1 MGWLVKGL
9 KRSPEFIHFLSL
21 FQIPPSLRWNPM
33 TAMTTQVRR
42 GHHLGKL
49 EIQLTLEPIS
59 QEEYDQVLGEIE
71 NSYIFYQKV
80 MDEEKVDE
88 NGFIQSFLLQPRQH
102 TNPPGLRWMYICMFF
117 SNFLFL
123 WFYQVHIER
132 YIYIETI
139 TKTSSFKIF
148 ITIDEQEWI
157 YSFTFYLFR
166 NGSGDISTQE
176 NEAVVHI
183 VLVEVSISN
192 TIFFLWNWHLTFD
205 IWHHPKNPT

>member
-1 MGWLVKGL
+1 
-9 KRSPEFIHFLSL
+9 
-21 FQIPPSLRWNPM
+21 
-33 TAMTTQVRR
+33 
-42 GHHLGKL
+42 
-49 EIQLTLEPIS
+49 
-59 QEEYDQVLGEIE
+59 
-71 NSYIFYQKV
+71 
-80 MDEEKVDE
+80 
-88 NGFIQSFLLQPRQH
+88 
-102 TNPPGLRWMYICMFF
+102 MYICMFF

-123 WFYQVHIER
+123 WFHQQHANPFRWWFYQVHIER

-192 TIFFLWNWHLTFD
+192 TFFFLWNWAFD
-205 IWHHPKNPT
+205 TIPETQHKPTQAASISAGDRSGLSDGFIITI